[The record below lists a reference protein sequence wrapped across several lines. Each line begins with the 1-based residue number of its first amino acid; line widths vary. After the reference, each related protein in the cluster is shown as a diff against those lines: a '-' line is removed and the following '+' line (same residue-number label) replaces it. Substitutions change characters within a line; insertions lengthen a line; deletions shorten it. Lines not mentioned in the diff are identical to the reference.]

1 MIKHSLLGVLAV
13 ASTFFLSQPLQSFA
27 SPRQME
33 AIDRGLLVS
42 NVGKS
47 GMLVS
52 WRLLG
57 TEKPDTEFN
66 LYRDGTKIATIGKT
80 GGTNYL
86 DTAGKVTSQ
95 YTVAA
100 VVGGKEGTKSAP
112 SLVLDSSIVDHG
124 KSFPYKVLKL
134 DRPASQTMPDSAKT
148 VCNYYPD
155 DMSVGDLDGDGEY
168 ELVVKWIPDNY
179 KDNSQSMEGSYTG
192 TVFIDA
198 YELDGTKLW
207 RINLGKNIRAGAH
220 YTQFQVYDYDG
231 DGKAE
236 MVVKTGD
243 GTIDGKGK
251 VIGDSSKDYR
261 NASGI
266 IITGP
271 EYLTVF
277 RGTDG
282 AEITTIDYVPSRDI
296 RAFGPYDSLGLNWG
310 DKYGNRCDR
319 FLAATA
325 YLDGVHPSLIT
336 ARGYYT
342 AAYVVAY
349 DFDGK
354 NLKQRWFH
362 KSETPG
368 KGLYGQGNLNIV
380 VGDLDRDGKD
390 EIVYGAAALNSDGTV
405 RYSTGL
411 GYGYAAY
418 VGDFDPDHAGLEVW
432 AIHSD
437 YDDAEYIA
445 EFRDDKGNIIF
456 GDKPTLIKEN
466 GRAMVAD
473 IDSTSRGYEMW
484 SYIVNDIHSAKGTP
498 IKLDSSLV
506 PDGEEFRYL
515 GSLVPTSFRIYF
527 DGDLQDELLDG
538 PVVHKFNSVKRTIE
552 TYFQG
557 DSTLGL
563 IGNQST
569 KNFPGLVADI
579 FGDWREEM
587 IFRSERDSSKIYI
600 LSTPVT
606 TPHRLYTLMHDA
618 QYRQAIAW
626 QNTAYNL
633 PPHPS
638 YYLPDMVKKL
648 TAPKVYT
655 VGTNDY
661 AVYPDAVLSKTDSVS
676 EKQTINLGQSIKD
689 IGYSYMFCT
698 GVKAEGLPA
707 GVTAKVDSASQ
718 TVKVSGKP
726 TKAGTFA
733 FTLTTVGSKAKNVS
747 LKGEFIV
754 KDTVKIDTAKV
765 DTTKKDTSKVDTA
778 KVDTTKK
785 DTSKVDTAKVDTAKV
800 DTTKKDTAKVVT
812 AGSSIVDAAIP
823 YKGEGST
830 ETESNGY
837 IGKGYFDFKN
847 STSSFATWLV
857 KSPKEDSITLS
868 IRYANGDS
876 VSRDMEL
883 VVNDKEI
890 GIVKMGKTGSWS
902 AWNTSSV
909 KIKLKKGKNS
919 ITLKSTVK
927 IGGADVDAF
936 LFDIAGVETYTDKNS
951 DALPIVLSGSGFHY
965 QPATGTLFSPASGFA
980 EIQFYDVSGT
990 MRASISS
997 HVTAGENEVVLE
1009 QGVLSGGM
1017 YVVMVKLD
1025 GKLMQK
1031 TLFNKMSR

>member
-1 MIKHSLLGVLAV
+1 MAKHPYFAILALLIAL
-13 ASTFFLSQPLQSFA
+13 PLQSFA
-27 SPRQME
+27 LPRQME
-33 AIDRGLLVS
+33 AINRGLLVS
-42 NVGKS
+42 NVGES

-57 TEKPDTEFN
+57 TEDSGTEFN
-66 LYRDGTKIATIGKT
+66 LYRDGEKIATIGSNA
-80 GGTNYL
+80 GTNYL
-86 DTAGKVTSQ
+86 DAAGKVTSK
-95 YTVAA
+95 YAVAA
-100 VVGGKEGTKSAP
+100 VVGGKEGPKLEP
-112 SLVLDSSIVDHG
+112 SIVLDSTVVDKG

-134 DRPASQTMPDSAKT
+134 DRPASQVMPDSENT

-179 KDNSQSMEGSYTG
+179 KDNSQSMVGAYTG

-207 RINLGKNIRAGAH
+207 RVSLGRNIRAGAH
-220 YTQFQVYDYDG
+220 YTQFQVFDYDG

-251 VIGDSSKDYR
+251 VIGDSTKDYR
-261 NASGI
+261 NASGM

-277 RGTDG
+277 RGSDG

-296 RAFGPYDSLGLNWG
+296 RKFGPYDSLGLNWG
-310 DKYGNRCDR
+310 DTYGNRCDR

-342 AAYVVAY
+342 AAYVVAF

-368 KGLYGQGNLNIV
+368 EGLFRQGNLNIV
-380 VGDLDRDGKD
+380 VGDLDDDGKD
-390 EIVYGAAALNSDGTV
+390 EIVYGGAALNSDGTL

-418 VGDFDPDHAGLEVW
+418 VGDFDPDHAGREVW

-437 YDDAEYIA
+437 YDSAEYIA

-473 IDSTSRGYEMW
+473 IDSASRGYEMW

-569 KNFPGLVADI
+569 KNFPGLVADL

-587 IFRSERDSSKIYI
+587 IFRSESDSSKIYI

-618 QYRQAIAW
+618 QYRQAVAW

-638 YYLPDMVKKL
+638 YYLPDMVQKL
-648 TAPKVYT
+648 TKPNVYT
-655 VGTNDY
+655 VGENDF
-661 AVYPDAVLSKTDSVS
+661 VVNPDAILIKNGGGKQ
-676 EKQTINLGQSIKD
+676 KQTVTLGEKIKSISFD
-689 IGYSYMFCT
+689 YLFCT
-698 GVKAEGLPA
+698 GVKVEGLPS
-707 GVTAKVDSASQ
+707 GVSATVDSAAQ
-718 TVKVSGKP
+718 TVKISGKP
-726 TKAGTFA
+726 KKVGTFKY
-733 FTLTTVGSKAKNVS
+733 TVTTVGSKAGNVS
-747 LKGEFIV
+747 TKGEIV
-754 KDTVKIDTAKV
+754 VKEPD
-765 DTTKKDTSKVDTA
+765 
-778 KVDTTKK
+778 
-785 DTSKVDTAKVDTAKV
+785 
-800 DTTKKDTAKVVT
+800 
-812 AGSSIVDAAIP
+812 SSGTG
-823 YKGEGST
+823 K
-830 ETESNGY
+830 ES
-837 IGKGYFDFKN
+837 I
-847 STSSFATWLV
+847 APVRL
-857 KSPKEDSITLS
+857 
-868 IRYANGDS
+868 
-876 VSRDMEL
+876 
-883 VVNDKEI
+883 
-890 GIVKMGKTGSWS
+890 
-902 AWNTSSV
+902 
-909 KIKLKKGKNS
+909 
-919 ITLKSTVK
+919 
-927 IGGADVDAF
+927 GGG
-936 LFDIAGVETYTDKNS
+936 LFYR
-951 DALPIVLSGSGFHY
+951 
-965 QPATGTLFSPASGFA
+965 PATGALFTPVPGFV
-980 EIQFYDVSGT
+980 EVLFYDVAGTVRGSVSGY
-990 MRASISS
+990 
-997 HVTAGENEVVLE
+997 VQAGESKLALDR
-1009 QGVLSGGM
+1009 GVLPEGM
-1017 YVVMVKLD
+1017 YVVKVKRD
-1025 GKLMQK
+1025 GAIQQK
-1031 TLFNKMSR
+1031 GLFRIKKE

>member
-1 MIKHSLLGVLAV
+1 MTKHPRHGFLAVIAALVLA
-13 ASTFFLSQPLQSFA
+13 LPLLSFA
-27 SPRQME
+27 YPRQME
-33 AIDRGLLVS
+33 ALNRGLAVS
-42 NVGKS
+42 NLGKS
-47 GMLVS
+47 GVLVS

-57 TEKPDTEFN
+57 TEDPNTEFN
-66 LYRDGTKIATIGKT
+66 LYRDGEKIASIGKNDA
-80 GGTNYL
+80 TNYL
-86 DTAGKVTSQ
+86 DKDGKMTSK

-100 VVGGKEGTKSAP
+100 VIDGKEGIKKEP
-112 SLVLDSSIVDHG
+112 SVVFDSTVAYGGISV
-124 KSFPYKVLKL
+124 PYKVLKL
-134 DRPASQTMPDSAKT
+134 DRPASQVMPDSDKT

-179 KDNSQSMEGSYTG
+179 KDNSQSMVGSYTG

-236 MVVKTGD
+236 MIVKTGD

-251 VIGDSSKDYR
+251 VIGDSTKDYR

-266 IITGP
+266 IIEGP

-277 RGTDG
+277 RGSDG

-296 RAFGPYDSLGLNWG
+296 REFGPYDSLGLNWG
-310 DKYGNRCDR
+310 DTYGNRCDR

-325 YLDGVHPSLIT
+325 YLDGIHPSLIT

-342 AAYVVAY
+342 AAYVVAF

-368 KGLYGQGNLNIV
+368 EGLFRQGNLNIV
-380 VGDLDRDGKD
+380 VGDLDDDGKD
-390 EIVYGAAALNSDGTV
+390 EIVYGGAALNSDGTL

-418 VGDFDPDHAGLEVW
+418 VGDFDPDHAGREVW

-437 YDDAEYIA
+437 YDSAEYIA

-498 IKLDSSLV
+498 IKLDKSLT

-515 GSLVPTSFRIYF
+515 GSLVPTSFRIYY

-538 PVVHKFNSVKRTIE
+538 PVISKFNSVKRTIE

-563 IGNQST
+563 IGNQSV
-569 KNFPGLVADI
+569 KNYPGLVADM

-606 TPHRLYTLMHDA
+606 TPHRLYSLMHDA
-618 QYRQAIAW
+618 QYRQAVAW

-648 TAPKVYT
+648 IKPDVYA
-655 VGTNDY
+655 VGDSEF
-661 AVYPDAVLSKTDSVS
+661 AVYPDAVLEKVGTAS
-676 EKQTINLGQSIKD
+676 EIQTVALGKKISELR
-689 IGYSYMFCT
+689 YNYLFCS
-698 GVKAEGLPA
+698 GVKVEGLPA
-707 GVTAKVDSASQ
+707 GVSAKIDSSAM
-718 TVKVSGKP
+718 TVKISGKP
-726 TKAGTFA
+726 KKVGSFK
-733 FTLTTVGSKAKNVS
+733 FSLKTVGSKAENVS
-747 LKGEFIV
+747 LEGLIV
-754 KDTVKIDTAKV
+754 VT
-765 DTTKKDTSKVDTA
+765 DTSV
-778 KVDTTKK
+778 
-785 DTSKVDTAKVDTAKV
+785 
-800 DTTKKDTAKVVT
+800 
-812 AGSSIVDAAIP
+812 VDAAKAADG
-823 YKGEGST
+823 KGSV
-830 ETESNGY
+830 ETED
-837 IGKGYFDFKN
+837 KGYTGDGYYDFEN
-847 STSSFATWLV
+847 SKSSFATWKV
-857 KSPKEDSITLS
+857 VSSADAKTTMN
-868 IRYANGDS
+868 IRYSNGDKRA
-876 VSRDMEL
+876 RDMIL
-883 VVNDKEI
+883 VVNDEEI
-890 GIVKMGKTGSWS
+890 GTINMAETGDWSTWKTVAVEIELDEGE
-902 AWNTSSV
+902 NE
-909 KIKLKKGKNS
+909 
-919 ITLKSTVK
+919 ITLKSTIK
-927 IGGADVDAF
+927 QGGPDVDAF
-936 LFDIAGVETYTDKNS
+936 YFDVGGVKIAEDEKS
-951 DALPIVLSGSGFHY
+951 SLPEVVHFDRGFFY
-965 QPATGTLFSPASGFA
+965 RPSTGTLFTSVSGFA
-980 EIQFYDVSGT
+980 EVSFYDLSGAMRGAVSGY
-990 MRASISS
+990 
-997 HVTAGENEVVLE
+997 VTAGESVLALE
-1009 QGVLSGGM
+1009 RGALSEGM
-1017 YVVMVKLD
+1017 YVVKVKLN
-1025 GKLMQK
+1025 GKIKQK
-1031 TLFNKMSR
+1031 SLFKR